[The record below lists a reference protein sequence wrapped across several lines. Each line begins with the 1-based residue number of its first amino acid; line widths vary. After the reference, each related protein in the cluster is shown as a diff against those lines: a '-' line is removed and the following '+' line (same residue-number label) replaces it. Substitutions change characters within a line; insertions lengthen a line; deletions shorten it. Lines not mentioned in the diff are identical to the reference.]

1 MRRNRLTERDLSR
14 IVKRVIIEQEDENTD
29 ELNNEL
35 LDYFQGEI
43 DTMRKNISVHKPD
56 TIAGV
61 LRERAN
67 DFLNRSQFVEDFSDT
82 EKWGKSKN

>member
-1 MRRNRLTERDLSR
+1 MRTRLTERDLSR
-14 IVKRVIIEQEDENTD
+14 IVRRVINEQDENTD

-35 LDYFQGEI
+35 LDYFQKEI
-43 DTMRKNISVHKPD
+43 DTMRNNISVHKPD

-67 DFLNRSQFVEDFSDT
+67 DFLYRSQFVQDFGNHA
-82 EKWGKSKN
+82 KWGKPKN